1 MTTKYS
7 EDHEWITVEGNT
19 GTVGITDFAQQQLG
33 DVVFVEL
40 PEVGAQLS
48 QGDNS
53 GVVESVKAASE
64 IYSPVSGE
72 IVEANSLLEDAPDT
86 VNSDPTG
93 DGWFFKIKL
102 SDASE
107 LDGLMDETA
116 VRSVRL
122 TKTRRPCWK
131 PSASLPWTS

>member
-40 PEVGAQLS
+40 PEVSAQLS

-116 VRSVRL
+116 Y
-122 TKTRRPCWK
+122 KAFADK
-131 PSASLPWTS
+131 QG